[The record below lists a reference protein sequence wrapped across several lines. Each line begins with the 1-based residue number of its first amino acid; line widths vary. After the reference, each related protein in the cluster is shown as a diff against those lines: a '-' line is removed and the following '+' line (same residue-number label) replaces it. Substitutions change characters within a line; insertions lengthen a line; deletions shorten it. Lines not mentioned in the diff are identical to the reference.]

1 MQTNIKQVGKAS
13 PSVFK
18 EGSTLIVDGIWSLS
32 DLGLLDIRLKDLF
45 SSGVESNFDAI
56 EFRREEGIG
65 LNILGVIFKYVN
77 SYEARVGK
85 KVSIQFSS
93 QNVTKLYDFLADLK
107 LKEDP
112 GPKKKT
118 FLSKIGF
125 SVYSFS
131 AELKDYFNFAS
142 EVFSDFILN
151 SLFKGRLRVREL
163 VSEIDKVA
171 VSAVPIV
178 AMVTFLIGIV
188 ISYLLG
194 NQLQYYGANIFV
206 VDGIA
211 AAMCRELS
219 PILVA
224 IILAGRS
231 GSAFSAELG
240 SMKMNQE
247 VDSISVLGLS
257 VNQVL
262 VIPRILALF
271 LCIPILVFVG
281 DFFGILG
288 GLFVA
293 NVKLDVGTE
302 NFLDRLQQVLYLK
315 NVYIGLLKGPL
326 FALFIGSIACHLG
339 LGAEPNAVSI
349 GKNTTSTVVRSIVSV
364 IILNAI
370 CAVILSELKL

>member
-1 MQTNIKQVGKAS
+1 MPNLLNLSLNKDVLM
-13 PSVFK
+13 V
-18 EGSTLIVDGIWSLS
+18 EGAWGLADLERLETSLE
-32 DLGLLDIRLKDLF
+32 DLF
-45 SSGVESNFDAI
+45 NREDNKIRVVNFKD
-56 EFRREEGIG
+56 EDGIG
-65 LNILGVIFKYVN
+65 LNILSIIL
-77 SYEARVGK
+77 E
-85 KVSIQFSS
+85 KVKAKQSNLGNETEYSFSS
-93 QNVTKLYDFLADLK
+93 PNTSELFDFIKELSAEKEGAEVRRSIFYKIGLLAYDFLA
-107 LKEDP
+107 E
-112 GPKKKT
+112 
-118 FLSKIGF
+118 SKDVLVFTG
-125 SVYSFS
+125 
-131 AELKDYFNFAS
+131 AL
-142 EVFSDFILN
+142 FSDF
-151 SLFKGRLRVREL
+151 LFDSVFKAKLRTREL
-163 VSEIDKVA
+163 ISEIDKVA

-211 AAMCRELS
+211 TAMCRELS

-247 VDSISVLGLS
+247 VDSIRVLGLS

-262 VIPRILALF
+262 VIPRVLALF
-271 LCIPILVFVG
+271 LCMPILVFVG
-281 DFFGILG
+281 DVFGILG
-288 GLFVA
+288 GLFIA
-293 NVKLDVGTE
+293 NIHLDVGTE
-302 NFLDRLQQVLYLK
+302 NFLDRLQQILYLK

-349 GKNTTSTVVRSIVSV
+349 GKNTTSTVVRSIVAV

-370 CAVILSELKL
+370 CAVVLSELKI

>member
-1 MQTNIKQVGKAS
+1 MPS
-13 PSVFK
+13 PQNLKLENETLKIEGAWGLYDLEALQGRLEEIFGSNQPKLKKVEFK
-18 EGSTLIVDGIWSLS
+18 
-32 DLGLLDIRLKDLF
+32 
-45 SSGVESNFDAI
+45 N
-56 EFRREEGIG
+56 EEGLG
-65 LNILGVIFKYVN
+65 LNILSSIIDKIKAVQ
-77 SYEARVGK
+77 SSPED
-85 KVSIQFSS
+85 KV
-93 QNVTKLYDFLADLK
+93 
-107 LKEDP
+107 E
-112 GPKKKT
+112 
-118 FLSKIGF
+118 
-125 SVYSFS
+125 YSFS
-131 AELKDYFNFAS
+131 SKNTAELFDFVNDLPPKEQEAYEEKSFFYRVGLLVCEFFKECKD
-142 EVFSDFILN
+142 VFEFFSLLLHDFIFDSVLGA
-151 SLFKGRLRVREL
+151 KLRTREL

-171 VSAVPIV
+171 VTAVPIV

-211 AAMCRELS
+211 TATCRELS

-262 VIPRILALF
+262 VIPRVLALF
-271 LCIPILVFVG
+271 LCMPILVFVG

-288 GLFVA
+288 GVFIAAVH
-293 NVKLDVGTE
+293 LDVGTE

-315 NVYIGLLKGPL
+315 NIFIGLLKGPL
-326 FALFIGSIACHLG
+326 FALFIATIACHLG

-349 GKNTTSTVVRSIVSV
+349 GKNTTRTVVRSIVSV

-370 CAVILSELKL
+370 CAIVLSELKI

>member
-1 MQTNIKQVGKAS
+1 MINQPNISLAAGVLTI
-13 PSVFK
+13 
-18 EGSTLIVDGIWSLS
+18 EGFWAIS
-32 DLGLLDIRLKDLF
+32 DLENLDLKLSSLLKISESKLKEVAFKKED
-45 SSGVESNFDAI
+45 
-56 EFRREEGIG
+56 GIG
-65 LNILGVIFKYVN
+65 LNVLSLILEKVQALSVV
-77 SYEARVGK
+77 SSS
-85 KVSIQFSS
+85 KVS
-93 QNVTKLYDFLADLK
+93 
-107 LKEDP
+107 
-112 GPKKKT
+112 
-118 FLSKIGF
+118 
-125 SVYSFS
+125 YSFS
-131 AELKDYFNFAS
+131 SNNTKELFEFVCDLPLEEEKKKEKKSFFYNIGLSAYNFLDES
-142 EVFSDFILN
+142 RDVFSFFITVFNDFLFD
-151 SLFKGRLRVREL
+151 SLLKSKLRVREL

-171 VSAVPIV
+171 VTAVPIV

-211 AAMCRELS
+211 TAMCRELS

-271 LCIPILVFVG
+271 LCMPLLVFVG

-288 GLFVA
+288 GVFIA
-293 NVKLDVGTE
+293 NIHLDVGTE
-302 NFLDRLQQVLYLK
+302 NFLDRLQQVLTLK
-315 NVYIGLLKGPL
+315 NVFIGLLKGPL
-326 FALFIGSIACHLG
+326 FALFIGTIACHLG

-349 GKNTTSTVVRSIVSV
+349 GRNTTRTVVRSIVSV

-370 CAVILSELKL
+370 CAIILSELKI